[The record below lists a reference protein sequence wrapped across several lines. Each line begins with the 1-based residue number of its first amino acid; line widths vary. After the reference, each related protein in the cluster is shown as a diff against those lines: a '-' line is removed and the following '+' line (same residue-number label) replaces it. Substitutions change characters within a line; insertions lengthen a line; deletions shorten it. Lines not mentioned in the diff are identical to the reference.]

1 MIIYKNALQ
10 LNAHI
15 QNIKTTEKKIGF
27 VPTMGALHDGHLSL
41 IRAASKINAFK
52 VCSIFVNPTQFTDQD
67 DFDRYPKTIEKD
79 IEMLVQAGCDVLF
92 FPPKSEVYT
101 QSFVSKNFPL
111 GSVELVLE
119 GHFRPGH
126 FQGVCQV
133 VDRLL
138 NIVQPDI
145 LYLGQKDYQQCMVI
159 QKLLSLTNKE
169 SEIELLIEP
178 TQRESDGLA
187 LSSRNMRLNDG
198 ERKNATAIFQALLY
212 IKDHIDQTS
221 FPILKEKAF
230 MILKE
235 KGFTVDYVEIA
246 NRHTLEPALESQ
258 EALIALI
265 AARLGNVR
273 LIDNMLMN

>member
-1 MIIYKNALQ
+1 MTLLY
-10 LNAHI
+10 
-15 QNIKTTEKKIGF
+15 
-27 VPTMGALHDGHLSL
+27 
-41 IRAASKINAFK
+41 INF
-52 VCSIFVNPTQFTDQD
+52 
-67 DFDRYPKTIEKD
+67 
-79 IEMLVQAGCDVLF
+79 L
-92 FPPKSEVYT
+92 
-101 QSFVSKNFPL
+101 
-111 GSVELVLE
+111 
-119 GHFRPGH
+119 PGH

-198 ERKNATAIFQALLY
+198 ERKNATAIFKALLY
-212 IKDHIDQTS
+212 IKNHIDQTS
-221 FPILKEKAF
+221 FPILKERAIL
-230 MILKE
+230 ILKE